1 MNKLSINLDQKKEK
15 INKNIYGH
23 FAEHLGRCIYE
34 GFWVGE
40 DSEIPNQNGIRTDVV
55 EALKKI
61 EIPVLRWPGG
71 CFADEYHWKDGI
83 GPREDRVKMVNT
95 HWGGV
100 TENNHFGTHEFMQLC
115 ELLDAEPYISGNVG
129 SGTIREMQEWVDY
142 ITFAGESPMADWR
155 KENGREEPWPL
166 KYFGVGNENWGCGGN
181 MRPEY
186 YADQYRNY
194 QTYVRDH
201 GDNEIFKIA
210 CGANVDDYNWT
221 EVLMKNAARQMD
233 GLSLHY
239 YTIPGEFWEG
249 KGSSTDF
256 KEDEWFIT
264 LKKAL
269 KMDELISKHGTIM
282 DQYDPEKRIAM
293 IVDEWGA
300 WYDVEPGTNPGFLY
314 QQNTLRDALIAG
326 ITLNIFNQHADR
338 VKMANIA
345 QTANVLQAMVLTD
358 GADMILTPSYHVFEM
373 YKVHQDA
380 ELLHIDLNSENYKY
394 EEQEIPA
401 LNASASVNENGEV
414 NITVCNL
421 NPEKDIHLESK
432 LFAQNFDLSE
442 ITGRV
447 LTADKLNA
455 HNSFDNPDNVEP
467 AVLEDLELDSNN
479 LKVTLPAASVT
490 LITLK

>member
-1 MNKLSINLDQKKEK
+1 MNKLNINLEEKKEK
-15 INKNIYGH
+15 INRNIYGH

-40 DSEIPNQNGIRTDVV
+40 DSSIPNQNGIRTDVV
-55 EALKKI
+55 EALK
-61 EIPVLRWPGG
+61 
-71 CFADEYHWKDGI
+71 GI
-83 GPREDRVKMVNT
+83 GPREDRAKMVNT

-155 KENGREEPWPL
+155 KENGREKPWHL

-210 CGANVDDYNWT
+210 CGANIDDYNWT
-221 EVLMKNAARQMD
+221 KVLMENAASQMD

-239 YTIPGEFWEG
+239 YTIPGDFWEG
-249 KGSSTDF
+249 KGSATDF
-256 KEDEWFIT
+256 EEDEWFIT

-269 KMDELISKHGTIM
+269 KMDELINKHGTIM

-380 ELLHIDLNSENYKY
+380 KLLHFELESENYQF
-394 EEQEIPA
+394 EDQEISA
-401 LNASASVNENGEV
+401 LNASASINDQGRV
-414 NITVCNL
+414 NITICNL
-421 NPEKDIHLESK
+421 KADEEVELTSN
-432 LFAQNFDLSE
+432 LFAEKFDLNKVE
-442 ITGRV
+442 ARV

-455 HNSFDNPDNVEP
+455 HNSFDNPENIKP
-467 AVLEDLELDSNN
+467 AELKSVKLEDNKLNI
-479 LKVTLPAASVT
+479 TLPAASVT
-490 LITLK
+490 LVTLS

>member
-1 MNKLSINLDQKKEK
+1 
-15 INKNIYGH
+15 
-23 FAEHLGRCIYE
+23 
-34 GFWVGE
+34 
-40 DSEIPNQNGIRTDVV
+40 
-55 EALKKI
+55 
-61 EIPVLRWPGG
+61 
-71 CFADEYHWKDGI
+71 
-83 GPREDRVKMVNT
+83 
-95 HWGGV
+95 
-100 TENNHFGTHEFMQLC
+100 
-115 ELLDAEPYISGNVG
+115 
-129 SGTIREMQEWVDY
+129 
-142 ITFAGESPMADWR
+142 
-155 KENGREEPWPL
+155 
-166 KYFGVGNENWGCGGN
+166 

-186 YADQYRNY
+186 YANQYRNY

-249 KGSSTDF
+249 KGSATDF
-256 KEDEWFIT
+256 EEDEWFIT

-269 KMDELISKHGTIM
+269 KMDELINKHGTIM
-282 DQYDPEKRIAM
+282 DQYDPKKRIAM

-345 QTANVLQAMVLTD
+345 QTNNVLQAMVLTD

-373 YKVHQDA
+373 YKVHQDSK
-380 ELLHIDLNSENYKY
+380 LLHFELESENYQF
-394 EEQEIPA
+394 EDQEIPA
-401 LNASASVNENGEV
+401 LNASVSINEEGQV
-414 NITVCNL
+414 NITICNL
-421 NPEKDIHLESK
+421 NADQEIELNSN
-432 LFAQNFDLSE
+432 LFAEKFDYSKVE
-442 ITGRV
+442 ARV

-455 HNSFDNPDNVEP
+455 HNSFYNPENIKPAELKSVKLADNKLNI
-467 AVLEDLELDSNN
+467 
-479 LKVTLPAASVT
+479 TLPAASATLVT
-490 LITLK
+490 LS